1 MSISHFS
8 FYISLLF
15 SIWLGV
21 LYVFLI
27 PKKQWPKIKPIKKL
41 QQQAKGVGWKVT
53 TEECLLLLTLNLF
66 LTLMAAVI
74 THNAFILLGG
84 FLIGFYLPRFLI
96 ERQRQKLRYHLI
108 SKLVDPLRL
117 LLSRLPEQENITRAM
132 EMTRDEIADLEI
144 REIFNSFLRDIT
156 LGSSVRDA
164 LLNLKTQVN
173 FRKFDLYVEHLL
185 YAHYEGFTKEAIEAL
200 DKAVQAIEFDLRAIR
215 KAEERSR
222 DKKRKLHLI
231 LLLAWFFPLILSFV
245 STHEQNVYL
254 HTLPGKIIIFA
265 FVMGTVFVYI
275 KGEEFLS
282 LNFDDL

>member
-1 MSISHFS
+1 M
-8 FYISLLF
+8 
-15 SIWLGV
+15 

-144 REIFNSFLRDIT
+144 REIFNSFC
-156 LGSSVRDA
+156 G
-164 LLNLKTQVN
+164 
-173 FRKFDLYVEHLL
+173 
-185 YAHYEGFTKEAIEAL
+185 
-200 DKAVQAIEFDLRAIR
+200 
-215 KAEERSR
+215 
-222 DKKRKLHLI
+222 I
-231 LLLAWFFPLILSFV
+231 LP
-245 STHEQNVYL
+245 
-254 HTLPGKIIIFA
+254 
-265 FVMGTVFVYI
+265 
-275 KGEEFLS
+275 
-282 LNFDDL
+282 